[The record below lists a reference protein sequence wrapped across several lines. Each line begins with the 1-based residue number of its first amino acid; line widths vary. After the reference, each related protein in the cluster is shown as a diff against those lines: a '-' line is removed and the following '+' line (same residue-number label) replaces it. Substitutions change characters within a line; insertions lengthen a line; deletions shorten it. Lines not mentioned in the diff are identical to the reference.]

1 MEKPIILNEQFDQKQ
16 LNQELNWLNEPI
28 NWAVDGPEEKL
39 VIKTDQEKDF
49 WQKTHYGF
57 QRDDGHFLYLKTD
70 KNFRMTTKM
79 TAHPQNQYDQ
89 AGLMVRFSED
99 YWVKASL
106 EYLGDEPS
114 KLGAVV
120 TNNGYS
126 DWSTQLVDTDEIKLF
141 YRLSKI
147 GQVIY
152 VDFSWDGTD
161 WQQIRVA
168 HLAVPEKE
176 PVMAGI
182 YACSPQGKDQEVH
195 VEFLKI
201 EELSDDPNEAYL

>member
-1 MEKPIILNEQFDQKQ
+1 MVRNIILDEQFNQGQMNGQ
-16 LNQELNWLNEPI
+16 LKWLNEPA
-28 NWAVDGPEEKL
+28 NWTVDTTKAKL
-39 VIKTDQEKDF
+39 VIKTDQETDY

-57 QRDDGHFLYLKTD
+57 QRDDGHFLYLETD

-79 TAHPQNQYDQ
+79 TAIPQTQYDQ
-89 AGLMVRFSED
+89 AGLMVRYSED

-106 EYLGDEPS
+106 EYIADGPS

-126 DWSTQLVDTDEIKLF
+126 DWSTQLVDTDKIELY

-152 VDFSWDGTD
+152 VDFSWDGND
-161 WQQIRVA
+161 WHQIRLA
-168 HLAVPEKE
+168 HLAVSDKE
-176 PVMAGI
+176 PIMAGL

-195 VEFLKI
+195 VDFLKI
-201 EELSDDPNEAYL
+201 EELSDNPNEAYL